1 MESKYIKMAMYI
13 SVTFHKIKNTVEAP
27 FFGLVYVNQR
37 IRNKF
42 NSIMVTGGEVY
53 PMGWVSIRRT
63 MVIYQ

>member
-1 MESKYIKMAMYI
+1 MELKYIKMVIYI
-13 SVTFHKIKNTVEAP
+13 SVIFHKIKNTVEVP

-53 PMGWVSIRRT
+53 LMELVNIQRT
-63 MVIYQ
+63 MEIYM

>member
-1 MESKYIKMAMYI
+1 MESKYIKMAMFI
-13 SVTFHKIKNTVEAP
+13 SVIFHRIKNTVEVP

-53 PMGWVSIRRT
+53 LMEWASIQKI
-63 MVIYQ
+63 MVFIQ